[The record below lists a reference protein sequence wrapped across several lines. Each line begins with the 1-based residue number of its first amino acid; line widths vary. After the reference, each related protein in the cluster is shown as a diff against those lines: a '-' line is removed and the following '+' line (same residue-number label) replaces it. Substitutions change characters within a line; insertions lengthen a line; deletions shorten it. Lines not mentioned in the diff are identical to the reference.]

1 MQRFLIALCTLILC
15 SPFAIAD
22 DEFDARDSIV
32 QIFATFRGPDFA
44 RPWTK
49 QAPQEFSGTG
59 FVIDGNRILTNAHVV
74 EQSSQIFV
82 QPPNSADKFRA
93 QVVGISQA
101 MDLAVIEL
109 RKDSE
114 REEFHANHPPLTLA
128 RTLPKIGAT
137 VQAIGYPMGGE
148 QVSIT
153 EGVVSRIEYTG
164 YNMDAA
170 GLRLQVDAALNH
182 GNSGGPVIMN
192 QEVVGVVFSGIEY
205 AENIGY
211 VIPTEE
217 VLYFL
222 KDIED
227 GSYDGPPTIDNFSFQ
242 TCEND
247 ALRNWLGLSREQTGL
262 VFTRSPEG
270 VELPLKQW
278 DLIDK
283 IGEHD
288 IDNAGMVTL
297 TNDLRLLWPYFV
309 RQLTTEE
316 GTVPI
321 TVIRDGESISVD
333 LPAKNNR
340 DLIIPYIGDD
350 YPEYFIVGPMIFTPV
365 RREHFYELYLGYG
378 ILDGSPVALNIEK
391 TKEYEGQ
398 EFVVVAADFLPHP
411 ITKGYEMA
419 GSPTLKAI
427 NGEKVKSLAHMVE
440 LIRDS
445 DKDYIE
451 FSFYDRR
458 QETLIFDRDELIEA
472 TEEILEDNSIRN
484 QGSDRFMDIWED

>member
-1 MQRFLIALCTLILC
+1 MQRMLIAVLTLVVCSSNALC
-15 SPFAIAD
+15 A
-22 DEFDARDSIV
+22 DEFDARESIV
-32 QIFATFRGPDFA
+32 KIFATYRGPDFS

-49 QAPQEFSGTG
+49 QAPQEISGTG
-59 FVIDGNRILTNAHVV
+59 FVIDGDRILTNAHVV

-82 QPPNSADKFRA
+82 QPPNSADKLRA
-93 QVVGISQA
+93 RVVGISQA

-109 RKDSE
+109 RKDSD
-114 REEFHANHPPLTLA
+114 REEFHAAHPPLKLA
-128 RTLPKIGAT
+128 EKLPRIGAT

-192 QEVVGVVFSGIEY
+192 EEVVGVVFSGIEY

-217 VLYFL
+217 VSHFL

-227 GSYDGPPTIDNFSFQ
+227 GSYDGPPTLDNFSFQ

-247 ALRNWLGLSREQTGL
+247 ALRDWLGLSREQTGL
-262 VFTRSPEG
+262 VFTRAPEG
-270 VELPLKQW
+270 VELPLQEW
-278 DLIDK
+278 DVIDK

-297 TNDLRLLWPYFV
+297 SGDLRLLWAYFI
-309 RQLTTEE
+309 RDLTTEQ
-316 GTVPI
+316 GTVPL
-321 TVIRDGESISVD
+321 TVIRDGESITVD
-333 LPAKNNR
+333 LPATNDR
-340 DLIIPYIGDD
+340 DWIIPYIGND

-411 ITKGYEMA
+411 ITKGYEMS
-419 GSPTLKAI
+419 GSPTLKAV
-427 NGEKVKSLAHMVE
+427 NGEKVKSLEHMVE

-445 DKDYIE
+445 DEDYIE

-458 QETLIFDRDELIEA
+458 QETIIFDREELLEA